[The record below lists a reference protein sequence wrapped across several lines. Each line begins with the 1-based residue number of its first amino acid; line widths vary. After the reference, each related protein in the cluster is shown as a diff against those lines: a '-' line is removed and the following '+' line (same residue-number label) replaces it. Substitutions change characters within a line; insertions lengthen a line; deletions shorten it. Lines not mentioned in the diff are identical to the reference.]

1 MPGGGRARTLPGV
14 PLPRLLD
21 AALDRLVIPGY
32 SRLGYL
38 ARSAGWTR
46 LPTNA
51 LAGRTVAV
59 TGASAGLGEA
69 TVAGL
74 VGLGAAV
81 EMVVRDRGRGE
92 AARDRVLERYPDA
105 RITVARCDLSDLD
118 DVRRYAADARD
129 RLIALHGLVHNA
141 GVLPAERTETAAGH
155 ELCLATHV
163 LGPFLL
169 TRELVPLLRAGS
181 PPDRPGSPA
190 RVVFVSSGGMYTASL
205 RTDDPEFLEGR
216 FSGGAAYARTKR
228 MQVVLAELLAED
240 LAVGGHRRAQHAS
253 GLGRHPRHRG
263 IDAGVPPA
271 HRSAAADGRAGRR
284 HRGLAAGRPRA
295 RALQRGVL
303 ARPGAPP
310 HPLPVRRAGG
320 PGAPGSAVG
329 AVRGRHRDHLSV
341 APYARTEHPG
351 GCC

>member
-1 MPGGGRARTLPGV
+1 V

-32 SRLGYL
+32 SRLGFI
-38 ARSAGWTR
+38 ARSAGWSR
-46 LPTNA
+46 LPREA
-51 LAGRTVAV
+51 LTGRTIAV
-59 TGASAGLGEA
+59 TGSSGGLGEA

-92 AARDRVLERYPDA
+92 AARDRVLAAHPGA
-105 RITVARCDLSDLD
+105 QVTVACCDLSDLD

-141 GVLPAERTETAAGH
+141 GVLPDARTETAAGH

-169 TRELVPLLRAGS
+169 TRELLPLLRAGS

-205 RTDDPEFLEGR
+205 RTDDPEFREGK

-228 MQVVLAELLAED
+228 MQVVLAELLADD
-240 LAVGGHRRAQHAS
+240 LAG
-253 GLGRHPRHRG
+253 
-263 IDAGVPPA
+263 AGVAVHSMHPGWADTPGVA
-271 HRSAAADGRAGRR
+271 GSMPGFRRITGPLLRTVDQGADTAVWLQAAREPGQCSGVFWHDRVPRPTHYLPGGEEAPEARAG
-284 HRGLAAGRPRA
+284 LWALCVDAAGPA
-295 RALQRGVL
+295 
-303 ARPGAPP
+303 
-310 HPLPVRRAGG
+310 
-320 PGAPGSAVG
+320 
-329 AVRGRHRDHLSV
+329 
-341 APYARTEHPG
+341 
-351 GCC
+351 